1 MDQPE
6 RRAFVQFTTGCPH
19 LPPTGLAALNPMLSV
34 SLKHCPDG
42 AESELPS
49 ASTCFHVLKMPAYTS
64 KEALS
69 ERLGYAIANS
79 KGLIDMS

>member
-1 MDQPE
+1 
-6 RRAFVQFTTGCPH
+6 
-19 LPPTGLAALNPMLSV
+19 V

-49 ASTCFHVLKMPAYTS
+49 ASTCFHVLKLPPYASAET
-64 KEALS
+64 LR